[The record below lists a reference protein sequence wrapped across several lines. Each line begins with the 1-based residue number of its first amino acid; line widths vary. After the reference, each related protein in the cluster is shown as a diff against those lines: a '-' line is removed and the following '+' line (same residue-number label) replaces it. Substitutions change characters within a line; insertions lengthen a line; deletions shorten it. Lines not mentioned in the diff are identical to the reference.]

1 MFVKIS
7 ILFYI
12 LIELTKFP
20 KFNLHCRLQ
29 MTDSGSSG
37 EEECQVRKE
46 KKAKFVF
53 YRDRPQWKD
62 IVPMPQD
69 DGPNPAV
76 SISYSEKFKDVY
88 DYSRAILAKQE
99 KSERALG
106 ITEDALHLN
115 PANYTIWQFR

>member
-1 MFVKIS
+1 
-7 ILFYI
+7 
-12 LIELTKFP
+12 
-20 KFNLHCRLQ
+20 
-29 MTDSGSSG
+29 MTDSASSG
-37 EEECQVRKE
+37 EDECIVRKE

-69 DGPNPAV
+69 DGPNPVV
-76 SISYSEKFKDVY
+76 SISYSDKFKDVY
-88 DYSRAILAKQE
+88 DYTRAILAKQE

-115 PANYTIWQFR
+115 PANYTIWQFRYTLINEIPRMCSNSFFLQSRDLEALEI